1 MRGDSVLAIL
11 VPRAPSFAP
20 LLRDSRSVQLASV
33 LQPLVTRPAMRLIA
47 IASVLEIQVD
57 QITITRRV
65 LDEPMWILLPCLV
78 VPVLDG
84 RQGMCAR

>member
-1 MRGDSVLAIL
+1 MRGDSVLALL

-20 LLRDSRSVQLASV
+20 LLRDGRWVQLASV
-33 LQPLVTRPAMRLIA
+33 LQPLV
-47 IASVLEIQVD
+47 ASVARVLEIQVD

-65 LDEPMWILLPCLV
+65 LDEPMWMLLPCLD